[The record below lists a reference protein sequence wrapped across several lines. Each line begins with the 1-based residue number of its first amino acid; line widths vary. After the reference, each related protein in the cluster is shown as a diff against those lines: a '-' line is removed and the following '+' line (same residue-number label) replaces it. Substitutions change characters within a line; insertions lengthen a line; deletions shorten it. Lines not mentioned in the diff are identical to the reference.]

1 MPNESLWG
9 DEYLED
15 STQEVLNN
23 INNPKE
29 VKKSRKSSSK
39 LPLCDRLKLIYEEVL
54 KVLGKDRENIVVI
67 KTKEGLHEYF
77 LSAIANELIG
87 VDTETN
93 KSLDPFTGKFV
104 GFCFYTYG
112 QKWAY
117 VPINH
122 VDLNGRRLDWQLT
135 EADVY
140 DELQLIVDANIRTVL
155 SNGKFDYK
163 FIKKVG
169 ELLLNKPLEI
179 QVWWD
184 TQIAARLLDEND
196 KRIGLKPQYIKN
208 IDPNQEYYS
217 IEGLFSEVDYEY
229 VDPEIFALYAAKDPY
244 MSVKLYEWQENQF
257 KLLKL
262 DKVYKLFREV
272 EMPILQ
278 VTAEME
284 LDGIELDVEY
294 AHRLEDKYNK
304 VADEYDNEVLA
315 ELDKYKDDIARWR
328 LTEDANHKDMKINKK
343 GEQTFSKSKSEQ
355 LEDPINLY
363 SPTQLAILIYDV
375 LKCPQVNKKTPRS
388 TDKKTLPLLAKQL
401 PFIDTFLNAKKM
413 RTLLSGFIKKLPTM
427 LGPDG
432 RIHGEFN
439 QLGNDEE
446 GNEESVVTG
455 RMCSSNPNMQQI
467 PSKAKDIRM
476 MFRASKGNVLV
487 GADFGSQEPRIL
499 SMYSQDMKLIKNFQ
513 ENKDMY
519 ATIGTAVFKNDYWDN
534 MEHYQDGS
542 PNPEGKKRRSKCKV
556 IYLGISYGMGPKTLS
571 ESVGCTFDEA
581 KKIISDFFKEFPKV
595 EKWMNETKE
604 FAKKNGYVEDWFGR
618 RRRLPEL
625 LLQPYEVVD
634 NNAAS
639 KFNPFIGCDDYC
651 DSTVAK
657 DYLAKLNN
665 TNSWQEK
672 NKIKKQISDAGLTL
686 VDNTG
691 LIAKAE
697 LQSVNARVQG
707 GAATMTKVAM
717 RNIYADEEMKR
728 LGFRL
733 RLAVHDELIGECPK
747 ENAKACSERLS
758 YLMAH

>member
-284 LDGIELDVEY
+284 LDGI
-294 AHRLEDKYNK
+294 
-304 VADEYDNEVLA
+304 
-315 ELDKYKDDIARWR
+315 
-328 LTEDANHKDMKINKK
+328 
-343 GEQTFSKSKSEQ
+343 
-355 LEDPINLY
+355 
-363 SPTQLAILIYDV
+363 
-375 LKCPQVNKKTPRS
+375 
-388 TDKKTLPLLAKQL
+388 
-401 PFIDTFLNAKKM
+401 
-413 RTLLSGFIKKLPTM
+413 
-427 LGPDG
+427 
-432 RIHGEFN
+432 
-439 QLGNDEE
+439 
-446 GNEESVVTG
+446 
-455 RMCSSNPNMQQI
+455 
-467 PSKAKDIRM
+467 
-476 MFRASKGNVLV
+476 
-487 GADFGSQEPRIL
+487 
-499 SMYSQDMKLIKNFQ
+499 
-513 ENKDMY
+513 
-519 ATIGTAVFKNDYWDN
+519 
-534 MEHYQDGS
+534 
-542 PNPEGKKRRSKCKV
+542 
-556 IYLGISYGMGPKTLS
+556 
-571 ESVGCTFDEA
+571 
-581 KKIISDFFKEFPKV
+581 
-595 EKWMNETKE
+595 
-604 FAKKNGYVEDWFGR
+604 
-618 RRRLPEL
+618 
-625 LLQPYEVVD
+625 
-634 NNAAS
+634 
-639 KFNPFIGCDDYC
+639 
-651 DSTVAK
+651 
-657 DYLAKLNN
+657 
-665 TNSWQEK
+665 
-672 NKIKKQISDAGLTL
+672 
-686 VDNTG
+686 
-691 LIAKAE
+691 
-697 LQSVNARVQG
+697 
-707 GAATMTKVAM
+707 
-717 RNIYADEEMKR
+717 
-728 LGFRL
+728 
-733 RLAVHDELIGECPK
+733 
-747 ENAKACSERLS
+747 
-758 YLMAH
+758 